1 MSTDTNPPED
11 GIISDFLHSEIQG
24 DLESGR
30 FDYVQTRFPPEPNGY
45 LHIGHAKVAH
55 IDFQTA
61 LDFGGQ
67 CSLRFDDTN
76 PAKESDEYVQGIIN
90 DLHWLGHDWE
100 DGLFFASDYSE
111 KTYFYAE
118 QMISQGQAYI
128 DDLSADEIRE
138 YRGTL
143 TEPGR
148 NSPYRERSVEENLD
162 LFRRMRA
169 GEFSD
174 GARVLR
180 AKIDM
185 ASPNMNMR
193 DPVMYRI
200 LHMEHHRT
208 GDVWCIYPMYDW
220 AHGLHDSIEG
230 VTHSFCDVGYA
241 DHRPLYDWFLEQL
254 GVRQPRQIEFARYSV
269 TYTVLSKRRLL
280 QLVEE
285 KLVDGWDDPRMP
297 TVCGLRRRGYTP
309 ESIRAFSERIGLA
322 RSTSLIEVEVL
333 EQCIRDDLNER
344 APRVMVVLDPLKV
357 ILDNYPADLVEWL
370 EVGNHPQNP
379 EFGTRKVP
387 FSREIYIDREDF
399 MEDPPRK
406 YYRLSPG
413 REVRLT
419 SAYYIT
425 CTDVIKD
432 TDGNIVELHC
442 TYDPESRGGSTPDG
456 RRVRGTLHWV
466 SVPHA
471 LDAEV
476 RLYDRMFLK
485 EDPFDVEEDESWMD
499 GMNPDAKQVLLGCKA
514 EGSLADTVPGD
525 RYQFMR
531 KGYFCTDPDSSGDSL
546 VFNRTIALRDSWA
559 NRKK

>member
-1 MSTDTNPPED
+1 M
-11 GIISDFLHSEIQG
+11 
-24 DLESGR
+24 
-30 FDYVQTRFPPEPNGY
+30 
-45 LHIGHAKVAH
+45 
-55 IDFQTA
+55 DFQTA
-61 LDFGGQ
+61 LDFGGR

-76 PAKESDEYVQGIIN
+76 PAKENDEFVIGIQN
-90 DLHWLGHDWE
+90 DLHWLGHDWG
-100 DGLFFASDYSE
+100 DHLYFASGYFE
-111 KTYFYAE
+111 QTYQYAE
-118 QMISQGQAYI
+118 QMIEQGQAYV

-143 TEPGR
+143 TEPGT
-148 NSPYRERSVEENLD
+148 NSPYRDRSVAENMD

-169 GEFSD
+169 GEFPD

-200 LHMEHHRT
+200 LHMDHHRT
-208 GDVWCIYPMYDW
+208 GDKWCIYPMYDW

-230 VTHSFCDVGYA
+230 VTHSFCDSGYA

-254 GVRQPRQIEFARYSV
+254 GVRQSRQIEFARYSI

-280 QLVEE
+280 QLVEQGI
-285 KLVDGWDDPRMP
+285 VDGWDDPRLP

-309 ESIRAFSERIGLA
+309 ESIRAFAERIGVA

-344 APRVMVVLDPLKV
+344 APRVMVVLDPVKV
-357 ILDNYPADLVEWL
+357 IIDNYPEDQVEWFD
-370 EVGNHPQNP
+370 VDNHPQRP

-399 MEDPPRK
+399 MENPPRK

-413 REVRLT
+413 NEVRLT
-419 SAYYIT
+419 NAYYIT
-425 CTDVIKD
+425 CTGVTKD
-432 TDGNIVELHC
+432 AEGNVTELHA
-442 TYDPESRGGSTPDG
+442 TYDPESQGGSSPDG

-466 SVPHA
+466 SARHA

-476 RLYDRMFLK
+476 RLYDRLFLK
-485 EDPFDVEEDESWMD
+485 ENPFDVEEDETWMD
-499 GMNPDAKQVLLGCKA
+499 SMNPDALQVLLGCKA
-514 EGSLADTVPGD
+514 EASLAETKSGEK
-525 RYQFMR
+525 YQFMR
-531 KGYFCTDPDSSGDSL
+531 KGYFCTDEDSTPDAL